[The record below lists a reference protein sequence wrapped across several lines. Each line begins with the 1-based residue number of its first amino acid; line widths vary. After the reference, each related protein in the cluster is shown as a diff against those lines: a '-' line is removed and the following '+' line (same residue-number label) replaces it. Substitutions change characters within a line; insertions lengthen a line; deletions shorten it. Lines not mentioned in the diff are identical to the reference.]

1 MNTIANDEMMS
12 KEMMGVL
19 MNNKSGKMMMKSMMP
34 EIMKMIKVILK

>member
-34 EIMKMIKVILK
+34 K

>member
-34 EIMKMIKVILK
+34 EIMKMIRVILK

>member
-34 EIMKMIKVILK
+34 EIMKMIK

>member
-34 EIMKMIKVILK
+34 EIMK

>member
-19 MNNKSGKMMMKSMMP
+19 MNNKSSKMMMKA
-34 EIMKMIKVILK
+34 